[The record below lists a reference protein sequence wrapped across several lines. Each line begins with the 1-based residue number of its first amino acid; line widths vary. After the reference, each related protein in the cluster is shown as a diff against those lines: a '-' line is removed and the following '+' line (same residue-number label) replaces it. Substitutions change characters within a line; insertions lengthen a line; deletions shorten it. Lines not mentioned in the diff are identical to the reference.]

1 MFYLFF
7 QISKHQPA
15 LSQVNAFAEDPYD
28 AVGSFGTQFAVF
40 TALLSLVRAFRPYQP
55 NKALDGQKVHL
66 VRAEYLTCLSVFVGL
81 ECSGIL
87 LGYAFLAK
95 PLGLFRQE

>member
-1 MFYLFF
+1 MISP
-7 QISKHQPA
+7 QCIIGSKHTRA
-15 LSQVNAFAEDPYD
+15 ISECSLAIGE
-28 AVGSFGTQFAVF
+28 GSTGPHQIGRFAVLA
-40 TALLSLVRAFRPYQP
+40 T
-55 NKALDGQKVHL
+55 
-66 VRAEYLTCLSVFVGL
+66 VFVGL